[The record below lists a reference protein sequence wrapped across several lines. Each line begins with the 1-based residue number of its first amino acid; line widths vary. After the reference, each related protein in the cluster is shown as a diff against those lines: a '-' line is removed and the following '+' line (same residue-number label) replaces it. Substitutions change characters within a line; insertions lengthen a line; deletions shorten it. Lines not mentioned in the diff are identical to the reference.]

1 MATALG
7 VDLACRSW
15 KDVGFGQVT
24 FDVQP
29 HPVWTGAV
37 TDCVRRPD
45 EAAITAVALAN
56 LIDRYAVEHGVDAVA
71 LDGPQGW
78 RQPGAPPRKGVGR
91 SCEYEALTQGKTGEF
106 GRTYPQT
113 PHFFRW
119 ITFCVEVFD
128 RLLATGRGVLVN
140 DPAVRALPAL
150 GGGRYYVL
158 EVFPTSIWKSLGLS
172 PLPGHRNAPQ
182 QVVRTHATALRVGL
196 GLPASAV
203 TDHHDNLQGLVA
215 ALAGAA
221 LLGGPCR
228 PLPRG
233 VAAFTVSADASA
245 GLPEHR
251 AEGLIWDVALPEG
264 QALRVETPTA
274 AAVAELQEASADR
287 ENPLLPDDRDDVTD
301 AVMARG
307 AALFQSLVDSAN
319 AGRPLG
325 ISYADFVAKL
335 YDVPRFSDVAGRNYR
350 PSDSGFVVRL
360 AQAVTASAGGRK
372 TVTRDGCSIQAGMDS
387 FIWSAKDVDRSAK
400 AWQRPQAAP
409 PYTREEWRRVF
420 PDGARGFVSR

>member
-15 KDVGFGQVT
+15 RDVGFGEVT
-24 FDVQP
+24 FDAQRRP
-29 HPVWTGAV
+29 TWTGAI
-37 TDCVRRPD
+37 TDSVRRPND
-45 EAAITAVALAN
+45 VITAAGLAN
-56 LIDRYAVEHGVDAVA
+56 LIDRYAVEHEVGAVA

-91 SCEYEALTQGKTGEF
+91 SCEYEALTQGKTGEY

-113 PHFFRW
+113 QHRW
-119 ITFCVEVFD
+119 IAFCVEVFD

-140 DPAVRALPAL
+140 DPAVLALPTL

-158 EVFPTSIWKSLGLS
+158 EVFPTSIWRSLGLP
-172 PLPGHRNAPQ
+172 PLPGHAKASPHI
-182 QVVRTHATALRVGL
+182 VRTHAVALQIGL
-196 GLPASAV
+196 GLPLSAV

-221 LLGGPCR
+221 VLGGPCR
-228 PLPRG
+228 PVPRG
-233 VAAFTVSADASA
+233 VAAFSVPANASGTV
-245 GLPEHR
+245 PEHR
-251 AEGLIWDVALPEG
+251 AEGLIWDAAMTEG
-264 QALRVETPTA
+264 QALRVVTPLA
-274 AAVAELQEASADR
+274 AAVVELQGAAVDS

-307 AALFQSLVDSAN
+307 AALFQSLVDAAN

-335 YDVPRFSDVAGRNYR
+335 YDVPRFSEVAGRNYR
-350 PSDSGFVVRL
+350 PSDSTFVIRL
-360 AQAVTASAGGRK
+360 AQAVTTAAGGRK
-372 TVTRDGCSIQAGMDS
+372 TVTRGGYSIQAGMDS
-387 FIWSAKDVDRSAK
+387 FIWSAKDIDRSSK
-400 AWQRPQAAP
+400 AWARPQAAP
-409 PYTREEWRRVF
+409 PYTRDEWLRVF
-420 PDGARGFVSR
+420 PDGARGFISR